1 MLLAVVP
8 PIMRNTDA
16 PNRTASVLITLSL
29 AAATLLA
36 PVSNAGALD
45 TTDSDPISIDL
56 PELQT
61 DRAPQSAN
69 AGIWLDTSDRQGVI
83 DSYDVEFSKIDP
95 DIGWT
100 GDRSTCTPGTTSS
113 AYRSAI
119 IDRVNWFRAMG
130 GVSATVT
137 ENATY
142 SAKAQEAALMMSVS
156 NKLSHG
162 PTASTFDC
170 FTDDGAEA
178 ASQSNLYLGR
188 TGPHA
193 ITGYMLDPGSNN
205 VSVGHRNW
213 ILHPTVQEF
222 GTGDLPAEDGRPS
235 NTLWV
240 VDNTFAAQP
249 TLRESQD
256 FIAWPARGFV
266 PGEVVFPRW
275 SFGVRNADFTNATV
289 TTQRVVDGTL
299 GDTVSS
305 PIVFQNNAS
314 GAPFSIMVWE
324 PVGID
329 TNPTVDETYRITVA
343 NVGLGSVNKSYTYDV
358 IVIGDRAAQITLPS
372 GSNDIDAFANAAYND
387 FIGRDATASEKNN
400 WIQRINSGSSRYEL
414 VAELTQSD
422 EWAANVVDEMYYD
435 TLGRGPD
442 AGGRAYWIN
451 QMREGM
457 SVARMAALFY
467 GSPEYIAKEGN
478 DLGRWITDLYSELL
492 DRQPDGGGLT
502 FWVDQTNETTSG
514 SVALR
519 FYQSDESRR
528 ARVQALYQSL
538 LGRGTDIGGEDFWA
552 EVLLNGDDLALA
564 ANLAASDE
572 YFDKAAG

>member
-1 MLLAVVP
+1 
-8 PIMRNTDA
+8 MRNTDA
-16 PNRTASVLITLSL
+16 PRNRTAAVLTTFGLVI
-29 AAATLLA
+29 ATFLA
-36 PVSNAGALD
+36 PTSSVGAAMTADTESVSIV
-45 TTDSDPISIDL
+45 S
-56 PELQT
+56 PELQ
-61 DRAPQSAN
+61 DRSPVSLTS
-69 AGIWLDTSDRQGVI
+69 GIWLDTMNRQAVI
-83 DSYDVEFSKIDP
+83 DSYNTEFSKVDP

-100 GDRSTCTPGTTSS
+100 GDRSTCTAGTTNP
-113 AYRSAI
+113 AYRTAI

-130 GVSATVT
+130 GVPATVT
-137 ENATY
+137 ENAGY
-142 SAKAQEAALMMSVS
+142 SAKAQEAAVMMSVS
-156 NKLSHG
+156 DKLSHN
-162 PTASTFDC
+162 PTESSFDC
-170 FTDDGAEA
+170 WTSDGAEA
-178 ASQSNLYLGR
+178 AGKSNLYLGR

-193 ITGYMLDPGSNN
+193 ITGYMLDPGANN

-222 GTGDLPAEDGRPS
+222 GTGDTPGPGRQAT

-249 TLRESQD
+249 SLRETQD

-275 SFGVRNADFTNATV
+275 SFSVRNGDFDNATV
-289 TTQRVVDGTL
+289 TTQRVENGNVTG
-299 GDTVSS
+299 TVSS
-305 PIVFQNNAS
+305 PIVFQNQSA
-314 GAPFSIMVWE
+314 GAPFSILVWE

-329 TNPTVDETYRITVA
+329 TNPTIDQTYRITVD
-343 NVGLGSVNKSYTYDV
+343 NVGLGSVTKSYSYEVTV
-358 IVIGDRAAQITLPS
+358 LGDSPAPVVSSSSS
-372 GSNDIDAFANAAYND
+372 GDIASFADAAYSD
-387 FIGRDATASEKNN
+387 FIGREATASEKNN
-400 WIQRINSGSSRYEL
+400 WIQRINSGATRYEL

-422 EWAANVVDEMYYD
+422 EWAANVVDDMYLD
-435 TLGRGPD
+435 TLGRTPD

-451 QMREGM
+451 QLRNNM

-478 DLGRWITDLYSELL
+478 QLDRWITDLYSELL
-492 DRQPDGGGLT
+492 DRQPDGGGLSY
-502 FWVDQTNETTSG
+502 WVSETNLTTSG

-528 ARVQALYQSL
+528 ARVQALYQDL
-538 LGRGTDIGGEDFWA
+538 LDRGTDAGGEEFWA
-552 EVLLNGDDLALA
+552 GVLLNGDDLALA

>member
-1 MLLAVVP
+1 
-8 PIMRNTDA
+8 MRNTDA

-29 AAATLLA
+29 AAATLLTPA
-36 PVSNAGALD
+36 RAVGAINATDADPVSVVSA
-45 TTDSDPISIDL
+45 
-56 PELQT
+56 ELQT
-61 DRAPQSAN
+61 DRAPQAAN
-69 AGIWLDTSDRQGVI
+69 AGIWLDTSNRQAVI
-83 DSYDVEFSKIDP
+83 DSYAFEFSKVDP

-100 GDRSTCTPGTTSS
+100 GDRSTCTPGTTNP
-113 AYRSAI
+113 AYRTAI

-156 NKLSHG
+156 DKLSHG

-178 ASQSNLYLGR
+178 AGKSNLYLGR

-193 ITGYMLDPGSNN
+193 ITGYMYDPGSNN

-222 GTGDLPAEDGRPS
+222 GTGDTPGPGRQAT

-240 VDNTFAAQP
+240 VDNAFAPQP

-275 SFGVRNADFTNATV
+275 SFSVRDADFTNATI
-289 TTQRVVDGTL
+289 TTQRVVNGVL

-305 PIVFQNNAS
+305 PIVFQNESS
-314 GAPFSIMVWE
+314 GAPFSILVWE
-324 PVGID
+324 PVGVD
-329 TNPTVDETYRITVA
+329 TNPVIDETYRITVS

-358 IVIGDRAAQITLPS
+358 TVIGDREAQAPVLS
-372 GSNDIDAFANAAYND
+372 GSGDIAAFANAAYND

-400 WIQRINSGSSRYEL
+400 WIQRINTGTTRYEL

-442 AGGRAYWIN
+442 SGGRAYWIN

-467 GSPEYIAKEGN
+467 GSPEYIEKEGN
-478 DLGRWITDLYSELL
+478 DLDRWITDLYSELL
-492 DRQPDGGGLT
+492 DRAPDGGGLSY
-502 FWVDQTNETTSG
+502 WVDETNQTTSG

-528 ARVQALYQSL
+528 ARVQALYQAL
-538 LGRGTDIGGEDFWA
+538 LGRGTDAGGEDFWA

-572 YFDKAAG
+572 YFDKAAD

>member
-1 MLLAVVP
+1 
-8 PIMRNTDA
+8 MRNTDA
-16 PNRTASVLITLSL
+16 PKRTATVLTTLGL
-29 AAATLLA
+29 VAATLLA
-36 PVSNAGALD
+36 PVNSAGAV
-45 TTDSDPISIDL
+45 TTNDSDAISIVSPD
-56 PELQT
+56 LQT
-61 DRAPQSAN
+61 DRVAAASN
-69 AGIWLDTSDRQGVI
+69 AGIWLDTADRQAVI
-83 DSYDVEFSKIDP
+83 DSYTTEFSKVDP

-100 GDRSTCTPGTTSS
+100 GDRSTCTPGTTNP

-156 NKLSHG
+156 DKLSHA

-170 FTDDGAEA
+170 YTSNGAEA
-178 ASQSNLYLGR
+178 AGKSNLYLGR

-193 ITGYMLDPGSNN
+193 ITGYMYDPGSNN

-222 GTGDLPAEDGRPS
+222 GTGDMPDQDGRPS

-240 VDNTFAAQP
+240 VDNTFAPQP

-275 SFGVRNADFTNATV
+275 SFSVRDADFTNARI
-289 TTQRVVDGTL
+289 TTQRVENGVVAGS
-299 GDTVSS
+299 VES
-305 PIVFQNNAS
+305 PIVFQNQAS

-329 TNPTVDETYRITVA
+329 TNPLVDETYRITVE
-343 NVGLGSVNKSYTYDV
+343 NVGLGSVTKSYTYDV
-358 IVIGDRAAQITLPS
+358 TVIGDRAAQVPTAS
-372 GSNDIDAFANAAYND
+372 TEGSADIASFADAAFND

-400 WIQRINSGSSRYEL
+400 WIQRINSGTTRYQL

-422 EWAANVVDEMYYD
+422 EWAANVVDEMYLD

-451 QMREGM
+451 QMRDGM

-478 DLGRWITDLYSELL
+478 DLDRWITDLYAELL
-492 DRQPDGGGLT
+492 DRQPDNGGLT
-502 FWVDQTNETTSG
+502 YWVSETNLTTSG

-528 ARVQALYQSL
+528 ARVQGLYQAL
-538 LGRGTDIGGEDFWA
+538 LGRGTDTGGEDFWA
-552 EVLLNGDDLALA
+552 GVLLNGDDLALA

-572 YFDKAAG
+572 YFDNAAG

>member
-1 MLLAVVP
+1 
-8 PIMRNTDA
+8 MRNTDA
-16 PNRTASVLITLSL
+16 PKNRTATVLTTFGL
-29 AAATLLA
+29 AAAALLA
-36 PVSNAGALD
+36 PVSSVGAVNA
-45 TTDSDPISIDL
+45 TDSGSVSIES

-61 DRAPQSAN
+61 DRAPASATS
-69 AGIWLDTSDRQGVI
+69 GIWLDTMNRQAVI
-83 DSYDVEFSKIDP
+83 DSYAYEFSKADP

-100 GDRSTCTPGTTSS
+100 GDRATCTPGTTNP

-130 GVSATVT
+130 GVPATVT

-142 SAKAQEAALMMSVS
+142 SAKAQEAAVMMSVS
-156 NKLSHG
+156 DKLSHN
-162 PTASTFDC
+162 PSQSEFSCWTAN
-170 FTDDGAEA
+170 GAEA
-178 ASQSNLYLGR
+178 AGSSNLYLGR

-193 ITGYMLDPGSNN
+193 ITGYMLDPGVGN

-213 ILHPTVQEF
+213 ILHPTVQQF
-222 GTGDLPAEDGRPS
+222 GTGDTPGPGRQAT

-249 TLRESQD
+249 ALREGQD
-256 FIAWPARGFV
+256 FIAWPARGYV

-275 SFGVRNADFTNATV
+275 SFSVRDGNFDNATV
-289 TTQRVVDGTL
+289 TTQRIENGNVTGT
-299 GDTVSS
+299 VAS
-305 PIVFQNNAS
+305 PIVFQNEAS
-314 GAPFSIMVWE
+314 GAPFSILVWE

-329 TNPTVDETYRITVA
+329 TNPTVDQTYRITIN
-343 NVGLGSVNKSYTYDV
+343 NVGLGSVTKSYTYEV
-358 IVIGDRAAQITLPS
+358 IVIGDNAVPVTLS
-372 GSNDIDAFANAAYND
+372 TAGGDIAAFADAAYND
-387 FIGRDATASEKNN
+387 FIGRDASAAEKNN
-400 WIQRINSGSSRYEL
+400 WIQRISTGASRFEL

-422 EWAANVVDEMYYD
+422 EWAANVVDGMYLD
-435 TLGRGPD
+435 TLGRTPD

-451 QMREGM
+451 QLRDGM

-467 GSPEYIAKEGN
+467 GSPEYIAQEGN
-478 DLGRWITDLYSELL
+478 QLDRWITDLYAELL
-492 DRQPDGGGLT
+492 NRQPDGGGLEYWLSET
-502 FWVDQTNETTSG
+502 GRTTSG

-528 ARVQALYQSL
+528 ARVQALYQDL
-538 LGRGTDIGGEDFWA
+538 LGRNTDAGGEEYWA
-552 EVLLNGDDLALA
+552 GVLLNGDDLALA